1 MDRTEKVGALLT
13 KCDYCEH
20 FQSSIKSGVTT
31 FASFKPTGLDDIS
44 DRADVVYSLPG
55 P

>member
-1 MDRTEKVGALLT
+1 MGALKLLLL
-13 KCDYCEH
+13 CEH